1 MNMVLSSGDEVTVC
15 KYYLADFFQIWYS
28 LENNYVHEEQPISGS
43 VTIC

>member
-1 MNMVLSSGDEVTVC
+1 MQLTYWKRDNKMY

-28 LENNYVHEEQPISGS
+28 LEDNYIHKEQPVSGA